1 MTDLETKPIES
12 KESMDQG
19 QTHDQTE
26 QDATPK
32 VERVFDARQQR
43 INEIRLKFCVR
54 DEFPITKNM
63 IHPDGTLNQDYFR
76 PPKGAKAEVARKWT
90 DKERELLIKGIEK
103 YGIGHFREISEEFLP
118 AWSGNDL
125 RVKSMRLMGRQNLQL
140 YKDWKGTE
148 QDMAREFELNKAIGL
163 KYGTWKAGT
172 LVADD
177 DGLVAKA
184 IEEQWPNSKK
194 AQVSTPEDEDVEME
208 GNTYDI
214 TVQNDSKDRV
224 TAWRVDLMVLGG
236 KCSTGDIC
244 LTDGVVADIAQGY
257 NTLNKLTFTVPK
269 NLAQHGKAFYIQF
282 SNNGEQPLYES
293 SLFTIEDGSTSGQ
306 KSQDQ
311 IGKRD
316 AASSAPFVLPP
327 VLVSTVVLGI
337 SCVFAFLMI

>member
-1 MTDLETKPIES
+1 MTDLDTKLIES
-12 KESMDQG
+12 KESMDQD

-54 DEFPITKNM
+54 EEFPITKNM
-63 IHPDGTLNQDYFR
+63 IHSDGTLNQDYFR

-194 AQVSTPEDEDVEME
+194 PQVSTPEDEDVEME
-208 GNTYDI
+208 
-214 TVQNDSKDRV
+214 
-224 TAWRVDLMVLGG
+224 
-236 KCSTGDIC
+236 
-244 LTDGVVADIAQGY
+244 
-257 NTLNKLTFTVPK
+257 
-269 NLAQHGKAFYIQF
+269 
-282 SNNGEQPLYES
+282 
-293 SLFTIEDGSTSGQ
+293 
-306 KSQDQ
+306 
-311 IGKRD
+311 
-316 AASSAPFVLPP
+316 
-327 VLVSTVVLGI
+327 
-337 SCVFAFLMI
+337 